1 MKLSL
6 ESKLT
11 LAELLIAHG
20 YNKFEGIKLKCAKP
34 EINSCYDCKVRRTCN
49 AIKTEFLE
57 DPYYTNNYPELFI

>member
-34 EINSCYDCKVRRTCN
+34 EIYDCDNCKVKRTCN

-57 DPYYTNNYPELFI
+57 DPYYTNNHPELFV